1 MLLSRPSDDPLLAG
15 GQGAGIQGLG
25 ARNSTSLRPVVAG
38 ISPDPAP
45 TQVPAEQRA
54 AGLSAEN

>member
-15 GQGAGIQGLG
+15 GQGAGIQELG
-25 ARNSTSLRPVVAG
+25 AGNSSGLRPVAAG

-45 TQVPAEQRA
+45 TQVPAEHRA
-54 AGLSAEN
+54 VGLSAEN